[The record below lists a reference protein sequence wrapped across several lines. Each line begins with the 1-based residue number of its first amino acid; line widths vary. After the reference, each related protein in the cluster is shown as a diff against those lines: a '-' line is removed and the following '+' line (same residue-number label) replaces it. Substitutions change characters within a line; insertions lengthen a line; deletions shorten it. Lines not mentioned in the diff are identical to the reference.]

1 MAPSVLMVAEKPSI
15 ASSIANFLSHG
26 RTSSRRSYLEVHEF
40 DGTFRGVPVR
50 YKITS
55 VIGHVLSID
64 FPSKYQ
70 NWDTTDPFELFEA
83 PTIKSE
89 SNPKAHVCKHLQQEA
104 RGCDY
109 LVLWL
114 DCDREGENI
123 CFEVMESAVPV
134 MRKFSGQQVFR
145 AKFSAISE
153 KDIRTA
159 MSSLGEPNKNEALA
173 VDARQEIDLKVG
185 VAFTRFQTRYFQGK
199 YGNLDSSVIS
209 YVFWDMVRVRL
220 QLLDFVW
227 NVIYESPLSCQN
239 LSG

>member
-1 MAPSVLMVAEKPSI
+1 M
-15 ASSIANFLSHG
+15 
-26 RTSSRRSYLEVHEF
+26 EVHEF
-40 DGTFRGVPVR
+40 DGSFRGTSVR
-50 YKITS
+50 FKVTS

-64 FPSKYQ
+64 FPPKYQ
-70 NWDTTDPFELFEA
+70 SWDTTDPFELFEA
-83 PTIKSE
+83 PTIKNE

-134 MRKFSGQQVFR
+134 LRKLPGQQVFR

-153 KDIRTA
+153 KDVRVA
-159 MSSLGEPNKNEALA
+159 MNTLGEPNKDESLS

-209 YVFWDMVRVRL
+209 YVSW
-220 QLLDFVW
+220 VW
-227 NVIYESPLSCQN
+227 SLSNPDTRILCGTPPPHHNLRSPAFLGCETSPKQRRT
-239 LSG
+239 SIDAGMGS